1 MAKRILDSLPPS
13 KGAGRMPPSPRPK
26 PPKPSEPRFIVT
38 PSIKEWLRKTILT
51 WPGPTI
57 EWEDVRRVVQK
68 KYPRGI
74 WKRQSLA
81 GHAQAAFNATK
92 RRLEQERADEEAK
105 ARAKAGKAAKPK
117 SGTDEF
123 YAERITLLEE
133 CVHELETQNDRLK
146 QQFVRWQRNAF
157 AAGMTLQQ
165 LDRPALRIDR
175 GQANE

>member
-1 MAKRILDSLPPS
+1 
-13 KGAGRMPPSPRPK
+13 MPPSPRPK
-26 PPKPSEPRFIVT
+26 PPKRTEPRFTVT
-38 PSIKEWLRKTILT
+38 PSIKEWLRKTILA

-81 GHAQAAFNATK
+81 RHAQAAFDATK
-92 RRLEQERADEEAK
+92 RRLEQERADGEAE
-105 ARAKAGKAAKPK
+105 ARANVGKAPKRTKPK

-123 YAERITLLEE
+123 YAERITFLQER
-133 CVHELETQNDRLK
+133 VHELETENNRLK

-157 AAGMTLQQ
+157 TAGMTMQQ

-175 GQANE
+175 GQADE

>member
-1 MAKRILDSLPPS
+1 
-13 KGAGRMPPSPRPK
+13 MPPSPRANRPK
-26 PPKPSEPRFIVT
+26 PTEPRFLVT

-51 WPGPTI
+51 WRGPTI

-81 GHAQAAFNATK
+81 KHAQAAFDATK
-92 RRLEQERADEEAK
+92 RRLEQERADEAE
-105 ARAKAGKAAKPK
+105 ARAKAGKAAKRAKPK

-123 YAERITLLEE
+123 YAERIIFLEE
-133 CVHELETQNDRLK
+133 RVHEFATENDRLK

-157 AAGMTLQQ
+157 AAGMTMQQ
-165 LDRPALRIDR
+165 LDRPVLPIDR
-175 GQANE
+175 GQADE